1 LPQEKL
7 AMNSASNRI
16 FMANPQPQHDTLNSL
31 FFNDLINIYPFSERA
46 YHCTS
51 ISDLE
56 FAKLG
61 VLRCISHAKTGQEF
75 LQHHAE
81 QGEADIDPGHF
92 FKALKSPRRL
102 ANITSLNALLLPV
115 MRGRCDDPFGHLE
128 ELAGFDI
135 YAADGHYQHA
145 AAHDPKPAKAEEK
158 TIATGHFFRLDLRS
172 HHLGY
177 IGLGKPDVGKKKTH
191 DITMIRRATTDT
203 LRNGAAKGRKVI
215 YAWDKACIDYHLWH
229 KLKHDSG
236 VYFITREKSNSKAEV
251 CSLNLIDPADPRND
265 GIQSD
270 CLVGTSNG
278 VQLRRIAYTDS
289 CDGTTYTYLTNEMT
303 VPAHQIVII
312 YKCRWD
318 IEKVFHQLKSKME
331 ERKSWASSPEA
342 KRAHGQFE
350 CLAHNLLILAEEQMK
365 RCGLEDEVEKKKHSQ
380 RAPTRCNR
388 KGKSMAE
395 AGNYIARAVCRAT
408 QRTVRFIRWLRAHI
422 YSEAPLSRSMARLA
436 VIWKC

>member
-1 LPQEKL
+1 MESGQ
-7 AMNSASNRI
+7 NRI
-16 FMANPQPQHDTLNSL
+16 FMTNPHSHHDTLNSL
-31 FFNDLINIYPFSERA
+31 FFNDLIKVYPFSDRA

-51 ISDLE
+51 ISDLD

-61 VLRCISHAKTGQEF
+61 ILRCISHAKTGQEF

-115 MRGRCDDPFGHLE
+115 MRERCDDPFSRFE

-145 AAHDPKPAKAEEK
+145 ASHDPKRGEEGGQ
-158 TIATGHFFRLDLRS
+158 TIATSHFFRLDLRC

-177 IGLGKPDVGKKKTH
+177 IALGEPDAGKKKSH
-191 DITMIRRATTDT
+191 DITVIRRAMPET
-203 LRNGAAKGRKVI
+203 LRNGAAKGRKVL

-229 KLKHDSG
+229 RLKHNSG
-236 VYFITREKSNSKAEV
+236 IYFITREKSNSKAEV
-251 CSLNLIDPADPRND
+251 CSANLIDHSNLRNE
-265 GIQSD
+265 GIAGD
-270 CLVGTSNG
+270 HFVGTSNG
-278 VQLRRIAYTDS
+278 VQLRRIVYTDPG
-289 CDGTTYTYLTNEMT
+289 DGTTYTYLTNEMT
-303 VPAHQIVII
+303 IPAHQLVVI

-318 IEKVFHQLKSKME
+318 IEKAFHQLKGKME

-350 CLAHNLLILAEEQMK
+350 CLAHNLLLLAEREM
-365 RCGLEDEVEKKKHSQ
+365 REFGLEDEVEKKKQGQ
-380 RAPTRCNR
+380 RSKTRYNR
-388 KGKSMAE
+388 EGHPIAE
-395 AGNYIARAVCRAT
+395 AGNFIAMVIQRAT
-408 QRTVRFIRWLRAHI
+408 QRTVRFIRWIRAHI
-422 YSEAPLSRSMARLA
+422 YSEAPLSQSMARLA
-436 VIWKC
+436 AVWNC

>member
-1 LPQEKL
+1 
-7 AMNSASNRI
+7 
-16 FMANPQPQHDTLNSL
+16 MANPHHHHDTLNSL
-31 FFNDLINIYPFSERA
+31 FFNDLINVYPSSERA

-51 ISDLE
+51 ISDLD

-102 ANITSLNALLLPV
+102 ANLSSLNALLLPV
-115 MRGRCDDPFGHLE
+115 MRGRCDDPFAHFE
-128 ELAGFDI
+128 ELADFDI

-145 AAHDPKPAKAEEK
+145 AAFDPKPSKAGEK
-158 TIATGHFFRLDLRS
+158 TTATGHFFRLDLRS

-177 IGLGKPDVGKKKTH
+177 IELSQPDAGKKKAH
-191 DITMIRRATTDT
+191 DITIIKRATTET

-215 YAWDKACIDYHLWH
+215 YAWDKACIDYRLWH
-229 KLKHDSG
+229 KLKHNSG

-251 CSLNLIDPADPRND
+251 CSRNLIDPTDPRNE
-265 GIQSD
+265 GIVSD
-270 CLVGTSNG
+270 QLVGTANG
-278 VQLRRIAYTDS
+278 VQLRRIIYTDP

-303 VPAHQIVII
+303 VPARQLVII

-350 CLAHNLLILAEEQMK
+350 CLAHNLLLLAEREMK
-365 RCGLEDEVEKKKHSQ
+365 SLGLEDEVEKKKQTQ
-380 RAPTRCNR
+380 RAPTRQNR
-388 KGKSMAE
+388 EGKPILDA
-395 AGNYIARAVCRAT
+395 ANHITNAVRRAT

-422 YSEAPLSRSMARLA
+422 YSGAPLSHSLTRLA
-436 VIWKC
+436 AVWNC